1 MPTKVL
7 IVAYSWSGN
16 TAKMAAALQRVTGA
30 TQVKLTV
37 PAGTFPQDMYAT
49 SDVANQQLASG
60 DLPELTSK
68 LPDLTQFDTIL
79 VGGPVWSGKVAT
91 PVRSLLL
98 GQLATYTGTLAPF
111 YTDAGTPGDYEADFA
126 SLAPQANVVP
136 GLGLTA
142 SDLATADQPLTTWWE
157 SFK

>member
-68 LPDLTQFDTIL
+68 LPDLAEFDTIL

-91 PVRSLLL
+91 PVRSLLRK
-98 GQLATYTGTLAPF
+98 LATYTGTLAPF

-126 SLAPQANVVP
+126 GLVPQANVVA
-136 GLGLTA
+136 GFGLTA
-142 SDLATADQPLTTWWE
+142 GDLATADQPLTTWWE

>member
-1 MPTKVL
+1 MWRISNL
-7 IVAYSWSGN
+7 
-16 TAKMAAALQRVTGA
+16 
-30 TQVKLTV
+30 
-37 PAGTFPQDMYAT
+37 PAGTCR
-49 SDVANQQLASG
+49 NQQTG
-60 DLPELTSK
+60 RPRGVY
-68 LPDLTQFDTIL
+68 TIL

-91 PVRSLLL
+91 PVRSLLR
-98 GQLATYTGTLAPF
+98 QLATYTGTLAPF
-111 YTDAGTPGDYEADFA
+111 YTDAGTPDDYEADFA

>member
-1 MPTKVL
+1 MATKVL
-7 IVAYSWSGN
+7 IVDYSWSGN
-16 TAKMAAALQRVTGA
+16 TAKLATALQRVTGA
-30 TQVKLTV
+30 TQVELTV

-68 LPDLTQFDTIL
+68 LPDLAEFDTIL

-91 PVRSLLL
+91 PVRSLLR
-98 GQLATYTGTLAPF
+98 QLATYTGTLAPF
-111 YTDAGTPGDYEADFA
+111 YTDAGTPDDYEADFA

-142 SDLATADQPLTTWWE
+142 GDLATADQPLTTWWD

>member
-30 TQVKLTV
+30 TQVELTV

-60 DLPELTSK
+60 NLPRLTSK

-91 PVRSLLL
+91 PVRSLL
-98 GQLATYTGTLAPF
+98 GQLTAYTGTLAPF

-126 SLAPQANVVP
+126 GLAPQANVVP

-142 SDLATADQPLTTWWE
+142 SDLATADQPLKTWWE

>member
-1 MPTKVL
+1 MPTKAL
-7 IVAYSWSGN
+7 ILAYSWSGN
-16 TAKMAAALQRVTGA
+16 TARMAAALQQVTGA
-30 TQVKLTV
+30 TQVELTV

-60 DLPELTSK
+60 DLPALTSP
-68 LPDLTQFDTIL
+68 LPDVGQFDVIL

-91 PVRSLLL
+91 PVRSLLR
-98 GQLATYTGTLAPF
+98 QLATYTGTLAPF

-126 SLAPQANVVP
+126 SLAPQANVVA

-142 SDLATADQPLTTWWE
+142 GDLTTADQPLTTWWD

>member
-1 MPTKVL
+1 MPTKAL
-7 IVAYSWSGN
+7 ILAYSWSGN
-16 TAKMAAALQRVTGA
+16 TARMAAALQQVTGA
-30 TQVKLTV
+30 TQVELTV

-60 DLPELTSK
+60 DLPALTSP
-68 LPDLTQFDTIL
+68 LPDVGQFDVIL

-91 PVRSLLL
+91 PVRSLLR
-98 GQLATYTGTLAPF
+98 QLATYTGTLAPF

-126 SLAPQANVVP
+126 SLAPQANVVA

-142 SDLATADQPLTTWWE
+142 GDLATADQPLTTWWD

>member
-49 SDVANQQLASG
+49 SDVANQQLVSG

-68 LPDLTQFDTIL
+68 LPDLT
-79 VGGPVWSGKVAT
+79 
-91 PVRSLLL
+91 
-98 GQLATYTGTLAPF
+98 
-111 YTDAGTPGDYEADFA
+111 
-126 SLAPQANVVP
+126 
-136 GLGLTA
+136 
-142 SDLATADQPLTTWWE
+142 
-157 SFK
+157 

>member
-1 MPTKVL
+1 MATKVL
-7 IVAYSWSGN
+7 IVDYSWSGN
-16 TAKMAAALQRVTGA
+16 TAKLATALQRVTGA
-30 TQVKLTV
+30 TQVELTV

-60 DLPELTSK
+60 DLPELTSE

-91 PVRSLLL
+91 PVRRLLR
-98 GQLATYTGTLAPF
+98 QLATYTGTLAPF

-126 SLAPQANVVP
+126 NLVPQANVVP

-142 SDLATADQPLTTWWE
+142 GDLATADQPLTTWWE